1 MSKINKTNIL
11 LSSPEKIKDQSK
23 NSILAILL
31 YIDFPPIG
39 INEIPKHNN
48 DDHYFLNL
56 VVICNKEDLL
66 SDLYENKT
74 EKHMWDIIETVKQH
88 ISKELRNDHV
98 EKLVDILTKNQIT
111 MKLGDYI
118 IPLNIEHNEN
128 SKTERMTPGLQEL
141 TIAKAVMDPVNLRL
155 RGKVEINGS
164 TIDKNMDVDPL
175 LKEYMIDYRKIK
187 INADGIVSNDVNK
200 SQTIS
205 LSPIYGKKYIENI
218 RNLSTEY
225 SEKYKKEYPD
235 L

>member
-11 LSSPEKIKDQSK
+11 LSSPEKIKDQPK
-23 NSILAILL
+23 NLILAILL
-31 YIDFPPIG
+31 YIDFPPIA
-39 INEIPKHNN
+39 INEVQKNNN

-66 SDLYENKT
+66 SDLYENET
-74 EKHMWDIIETVKQH
+74 EKHMGDIIETVKKH

-98 EKLVDILTKNQIT
+98 EKLILTLTRYQIK
-111 MKLGDYI
+111 MQIGDYI
-118 IPLNIEHNEN
+118 IPLNKEHNEDL
-128 SKTERMTPGLQEL
+128 KTQKFTPGLQEL
-141 TIAKAVMDPVNLRL
+141 TIDNAFMDPVNSRL
-155 RGKVEINGS
+155 KGKVDIDGVK
-164 TIDKNMDVDPL
+164 IDKNMDVDPL
-175 LKEYMIDYRKIK
+175 LKEYMDDYRKIK
-187 INADGIVSNDVNK
+187 ITADGIVSDDVNK

-218 RNLSTEY
+218 KNLSTEY